1 MWAVVACSLARHDMF
16 EEQEVVLRLPCAGH
30 IYELLMA
37 RVAGVLQWGL
47 QVACNVPLAAAS
59 RQAKG

>member
-1 MWAVVACSLARHDMF
+1 MF

-37 RVAGVLQWGL
+37 RVACVLQWGL